1 MVSSA
6 VRPQDGW
13 EQNFRL
19 LFRDQT
25 KFGQL
30 RCKVEKRIQ
39 AGWLGGHCETGVV
52 LRELLGTSRLVLW
65 NSTVLG

>member
-6 VRPQDGW
+6 VRPQNGW

-25 KFGQL
+25 KLSTELQG
-30 RCKVEKRIQ
+30 REKNPSWM
-39 AGWLGGHCETGVV
+39 AWGHCETGVV
-52 LRELLGTSRLVLW
+52 LRELLGISRLVLW

>member
-6 VRPQDGW
+6 MRPQDGW

-25 KFGQL
+25 KLSSVLQGRERTL
-30 RCKVEKRIQ
+30 SWMCL
-39 AGWLGGHCETGVV
+39 AYCETGVV
-52 LRELLGTSRLVLW
+52 LR
-65 NSTVLG
+65 

>member
-13 EQNFRL
+13 KQNFRL

-25 KFGQL
+25 KLSTALQGRERNASWMCL
-30 RCKVEKRIQ
+30 GYGE
-39 AGWLGGHCETGVV
+39 AGGV
-52 LRELLGTSRLVLW
+52 LR
-65 NSTVLG
+65 